1 MLAVASAAGDKAL
14 PSGLVVLGEV
24 GLAGELRPVRDVRRR
39 LSEAARLGFTRALVP
54 AGSLD
59 TGKKRNGEHSLV
71 PVGGRG
77 ANFAPGFDVVEAQNV
92 WDALT
97 HVT

>member
-1 MLAVASAAGDKAL
+1 
-14 PSGLVVLGEV
+14 
-24 GLAGELRPVRDVRRR
+24 R

-59 TGKKRNGEHSLV
+59 AGKRKNGERSLV
-71 PVGGRG
+71 PVGGRSTS
-77 ANFAPGFDVVEAQNV
+77 FLPGFDVVEADNV